1 MTYEEAI
8 AYIYSL
14 ANRGIKLGLENTRRL
29 LTHFNNPQ
37 LKIRTIHIAGTNGK
51 GSTAS
56 FAASILKAAG
66 YRIGLFTSPHLND
79 FRERLQINNELI
91 SKENL
96 INLTLKIKEASSVL
110 EIKPTYFEFSA
121 ILAFL
126 HFYESQTDF
135 NVIEVGMGG
144 RLDATNLCQGEVCVI
159 TNISRDH
166 ESSLGSE
173 LTGIAFEKASIIK
186 NFCTVITGFSQPSL
200 LKVVNKQANLSQSP
214 VYSLGKDF
222 FSKVNFQNSEV
233 LNFNFSGFNRE
244 YNKINSRLIGKFQ
257 ANNASTAIA
266 ACLSL
271 SKEENF
277 ISEECIQK
285 GIFQTLW
292 PGRLEII
299 RNNPKIFLDCAH
311 NLKGCENL
319 AKTLKELFPNQ
330 PGIVI
335 FGSMKD
341 KPHAEMIDFISDIA
355 DYYILTKPKN
365 DRSVAPEDIKSIL
378 IRKDKPFEIIEEMQR
393 AITTAL
399 RMCKKK
405 SWICI
410 TGSIFTIAEAR
421 KILEN

>member
-1 MTYEEAI
+1 MNYQETI
-8 AYIYSL
+8 DYIFSL

-29 LTHFNNPQ
+29 LIHFDNPQ

-79 FRERLQINNELI
+79 FRERLQINGELI
-91 SKENL
+91 SEENL
-96 INLTLKIKEASSVL
+96 INLTLRIQKASSIL
-110 EIKPTYFEFSA
+110 KIKPTYFEFSA

-126 HFYESQTDF
+126 YFFESQTDF

-166 ESSLGSE
+166 ESSLGSK
-173 LTGIAFEKASIIK
+173 LTDIAFEKASIIK
-186 NFCTVITGFSQPSL
+186 NSCTVITGFSQSSL
-200 LKVVNKQANLSQSP
+200 LEVVSKQAKLSQSP
-214 VYSLGKDF
+214 VFSLGKDF

-233 LNFNFSGFNRE
+233 LNFNFSGFNFE
-244 YNKINSRLIGKFQ
+244 FNKLNSRLIGKFQ

-266 ACLSL
+266 ACLAL
-271 SKEENF
+271 SKNKKF

-299 RNNPKIFLDCAH
+299 QENPKVILDCAH

-319 AKTLKELFPNQ
+319 AKTINELFPNQ

-335 FGSMKD
+335 FGVMKD
-341 KPHAEMIDFISDIA
+341 KPHTEMIDFISDIA

-365 DRSVAPEDIKSIL
+365 ERSVSPEDIRDII
-378 IRKDKPFEIIEEMQR
+378 IRKGKPFEIIEEMPK
-393 AITTAL
+393 AIKAAL
-399 RMCKKK
+399 ELCKEN